1 MAILRRALLVG
12 LVLIA
17 PSAVT
22 ALLFVASEAML
33 HATHRVVEPQLLWY
47 AAAIELPVF
56 LVFAVLDAKN
66 RW

>member
-1 MAILRRALLVG
+1 MAILRRIWLIG

-17 PSAVT
+17 PPLVA
-22 ALLFVASEAML
+22 ALLFVASQAL
-33 HATHRVVEPQLLWY
+33 LRATNRIIEPQLLWY

>member
-17 PSAVT
+17 PPAVT
-22 ALLFVASEAML
+22 ALLFVASQGLL
-33 HATHRVVEPQLLWY
+33 HATNRMIDPQFLWY